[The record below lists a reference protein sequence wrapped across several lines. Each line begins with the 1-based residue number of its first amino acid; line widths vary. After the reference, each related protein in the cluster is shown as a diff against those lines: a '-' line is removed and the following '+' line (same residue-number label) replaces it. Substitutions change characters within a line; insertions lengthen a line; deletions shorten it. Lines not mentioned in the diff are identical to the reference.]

1 MLLEA
6 KLAQTFWKEA
16 VAAAVCTINRAQL
29 RVCSDKTPYELRTGR
44 STAVGYFKIFGS
56 KCYIKINDD
65 HLGKFHDRTDEG
77 IFLGY
82 STETR
87 AYKCYNKRLRRIVES
102 IEVRV
107 DEELPQDLSNHEEDE
122 IDDDLSDEEQDVN
135 EATENEES
143 EKPADRQATSP
154 VRRSSQAHKPSMKFV
169 RRDHPEDLIIGNLDE
184 GMKLRQTARKDLALM
199 SLSEPKNFR
208 EAYEDEHWNKAMQ
221 DELEQIKK
229 SETWELVSRPKD
241 KNVIEQNGYL
251 RTN

>member
-1 MLLEA
+1 M
-6 KLAQTFWKEA
+6 
-16 VAAAVCTINRAQL
+16 
-29 RVCSDKTPYELRTGR
+29 
-44 STAVGYFKIFGS
+44 
-56 KCYIKINDD
+56 
-65 HLGKFHDRTDEG
+65 
-77 IFLGY
+77 
-82 STETR
+82 
-87 AYKCYNKRLRRIVES
+87 RRIVES

-154 VRRSSQAHKPSMKFV
+154 VRRSSQAHKPSMNFV
-169 RRDHPEDLIIGNLDE
+169 RRDHPKDLIIGNLDE

-199 SLSEPKNFR
+199 SLSEPQNFR
-208 EAYEDEHWNKAMQ
+208 EAYENEHWNMAMQ